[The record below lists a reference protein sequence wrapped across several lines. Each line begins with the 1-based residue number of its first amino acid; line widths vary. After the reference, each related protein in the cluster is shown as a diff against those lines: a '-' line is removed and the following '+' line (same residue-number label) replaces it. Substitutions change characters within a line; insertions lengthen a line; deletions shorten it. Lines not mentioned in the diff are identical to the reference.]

1 MLKLAITVYNKG
13 FPQNDI
19 VHMDNMLVRMT
30 SPAFQKVAFVW
41 QFLFA

>member
-19 VHMDNMLVRMT
+19 IHMDMLVRMT